1 MSLGVKFNSYI
12 IIKKLI
18 LTLVYFS
25 LLVSCS
31 TETDSKPN
39 IIIILADDAGYSD
52 FGFMGSDEIK
62 TPNLDQLAFDG
73 VTFNNAYVS
82 ASVCSPSRAGLLT
95 GMYQQRFGHE
105 CNLDSDVNNSFDPNQ
120 ITIAEAL
127 KTQGYNT
134 GLIGKWHLG
143 DKTQNHPLK
152 NGFDYFWGFISGAR
166 NYFYDPNEEFRNSI
180 RNVVENYTQTKFDGY
195 LTDVLGDKAIGFIN
209 KNHQSNNPFFL
220 FLSFNAPHTPM
231 HAKDDVLEKFKDN
244 PRQVYASMMWSMDEA
259 IGNVV
264 EALKENDQYDNTII
278 YFLSDNG
285 AAMSNDASPFPFKG
299 WKGNQYEGGIKTPMI
314 MTWKNK
320 IKSNTQFDGFIS
332 ALDIFKTSLEAS
344 NVNKEYMINADGKNI
359 MNYLNDNN
367 IKNEN
372 LFWRKDKMATV
383 RSGDYKLIRLNDT
396 STVLYNIKKNYFE
409 DFDLKINES
418 QVHDSLLKLLSS
430 WENTLIDP
438 NWIENKNWNIVTE
451 MIYEDLMANRDI
463 RALSPKD
470 LNNSIK

>member
-1 MSLGVKFNSYI
+1 M
-12 IIKKLI
+12 KKLI
-18 LTLVYFS
+18 LALVYFS

-31 TETDSKPN
+31 TSTDSKPN

-52 FGFMGSDEIK
+52 FGFMGSNEIK

-127 KTQGYNT
+127 KTEGYNT

-166 NYFYDPNEEFRNSI
+166 NYFYNPNEEFRNSI

-264 EALKENDQYDNTII
+264 EALKENNQYDNTII

-359 MNYLNDNN
+359 MNFLNDNN

-463 RALSPKD
+463 RAVSPKD
-470 LNNSIK
+470 LNNSVK

>member
-1 MSLGVKFNSYI
+1 MFSSE
-12 IIKKLI
+12 KLPI
-18 LTLVYFS
+18 S
-25 LLVSCS
+25 LLMKRLIISLVCFSILFSCS
-31 TETDSKPN
+31 IESDSKPN

-62 TPNLDQLAFDG
+62 TPNIDQLALDG

-127 KTQGYNT
+127 KTEGYNT

-166 NYFYDPNEEFRNSI
+166 NYFYDPNEKSRNSI
-180 RNVVENYTQTKFDGY
+180 RNVVENYSETNFEGY
-195 LTDVLGDKAIGFIN
+195 LTDVLADKAVSFID
-209 KNHQSNNPFFL
+209 KNHQSNTPFFL

-231 HAKDDVLEKFKDN
+231 QAKNEVLEKFKDN
-244 PRQVYASMMWSMDEA
+244 PRKVYASMMWSMDEA
-259 IGNVV
+259 IGNVI
-264 EALKENDQYDNTII
+264 EGLKENNQYDNTII

-344 NVNKEYMINADGKNI
+344 NVDKEFMMNADGKNI

-383 RSGDYKLIRLNDT
+383 RSGNYKLIRLNDT
-396 STVLYNIKKNYFE
+396 STILYNIKKNYFE
-409 DFDLKINES
+409 DDNIKSKQSKI
-418 QVHDSLLKLLSS
+418 HDSLLILLSD
-430 WENTLIDP
+430 WEKRLINP

-451 MIYEDLMANRDI
+451 MIYQDLMANKDI
-463 RALSPKD
+463 RAASPRD
-470 LNNSIK
+470 LN

>member
-1 MSLGVKFNSYI
+1 MFSSE
-12 IIKKLI
+12 KLPI
-18 LTLVYFS
+18 S
-25 LLVSCS
+25 LLMKRIILSLVCFSILFSCS
-31 TETDSKPN
+31 IESDSKPN

-62 TPNLDQLAFDG
+62 TPNIDQLALDG

-127 KTQGYNT
+127 KTEGYST

-143 DKTQNHPLK
+143 DKSQNHPLK

-166 NYFYDPNEEFRNSI
+166 NYFYDPNEKSRNSI
-180 RNVVENYTQTKFDGY
+180 RNVVENYSETNFEGY
-195 LTDVLGDKAIGFIN
+195 LTDVLGNKAVNFID
-209 KNHQSNNPFFL
+209 KNHQSNTPFFL

-231 HAKDDVLEKFKDN
+231 QAKNEVLEKFKDN
-244 PRQVYASMMWSMDEA
+244 PRRVYASMMWSMDEA
-259 IGNVV
+259 IGNVIDG
-264 EALKENDQYDNTII
+264 LKENNQYDNTII

-299 WKGNQYEGGIKTPMI
+299 WKGNQFEGGIKTPMI

-344 NVNKEYMINADGKNI
+344 NVNKEFMMNADGKNI

-383 RSGDYKLIRLNDT
+383 RSGNYKLIRLNDT

-409 DFDLKINES
+409 DDNIKSKQSKI
-418 QVHDSLLKLLSS
+418 HDSLLILLSD
-430 WENTLIDP
+430 WEKRLINP
-438 NWIENKNWNIVTE
+438 NWIENKDWNIVTE
-451 MIYEDLMANRDI
+451 MIYQDLMGNKDI
-463 RALSPKD
+463 RALSPRD
-470 LNNSIK
+470 LN

>member
-1 MSLGVKFNSYI
+1 M
-12 IIKKLI
+12 KKLALYFCCI
-18 LTLVYFS
+18 LI
-25 LLVSCS
+25 LVSCS
-31 TETDSKPN
+31 SINDSKPN

-62 TPNLDQLAFDG
+62 TPNLDQLALDG

-127 KTQGYNT
+127 KTEGYST

-166 NYFYDPNEEFRNSI
+166 NYFYDPREVDRNSI
-180 RNVVENYTQTKFDGY
+180 RNVVENYNQTKFDGY
-195 LTDVLGDKAIGFIN
+195 LTDVLGEKAISFID
-209 KNHQSNNPFFL
+209 KNNQSNNPFFL

-231 HAKDDVLEKFKDN
+231 QAKEEVLKKFKDN
-244 PRQVYASMMWSMDEA
+244 PRQVYTSMMWSMDEA
-259 IGNVV
+259 IGNVID
-264 EALKENDQYDNTII
+264 ALKENNQYENTII

-285 AAMSNDASPFPFKG
+285 AAMSNNASPFPYKG

-320 IKSNTQFDGFIS
+320 IKSNSQFDGFIS
-332 ALDIFKTSLEAS
+332 ALDIFKTSLEVS
-344 NVNKEYMINADGKNI
+344 NVSEDLKMNADGKNI
-359 MNYLNDNN
+359 MNYLNDNT
-367 IKNEN
+367 IQNEN
-372 LFWRKDKMATV
+372 LFWRKDKMATI
-383 RSGDYKLIRLNDT
+383 RSGNYKLIRLNDT
-396 STVLYNIKKNYFE
+396 STVLYNIVNNYYE
-409 DFDLKINES
+409 DSDLKLLEPS
-418 QVHDSLLKLLSS
+418 VHDSLFNLLST
-430 WENTLIDP
+430 WEDRLIDP
-438 NWIENKNWNIVTE
+438 NWIENKDWNVVTE
-451 MIYEDLMANRDI
+451 MIYEDLMANRHI
-463 RALSPKD
+463 RAVSPND
-470 LNNSIK
+470 LN

>member
-1 MSLGVKFNSYI
+1 MKR
-12 IIKKLI
+12 LI
-18 LTLVYFS
+18 LSLVCYSILF
-25 LLVSCS
+25 SCS
-31 TETDSKPN
+31 IEYDSKPN

-62 TPNLDQLAFDG
+62 TPNIDQLALDG

-127 KTQGYNT
+127 KTEGYNT

-166 NYFYDPNEEFRNSI
+166 NYFYDPNEKSRNSI
-180 RNVVENYTQTKFDGY
+180 RNVVENYSETNFEGY
-195 LTDVLGDKAIGFIN
+195 LTDVLGNKAVNFID
-209 KNHQSNNPFFL
+209 KNHQSNTPFFL

-231 HAKDDVLEKFKDN
+231 QAKNEVLEKFKDN
-244 PRQVYASMMWSMDEA
+244 PRRVYASMMWSMDEA
-259 IGNVV
+259 IGNVIDG
-264 EALKENDQYDNTII
+264 LKENNQYNNTII

-344 NVNKEYMINADGKNI
+344 NVDKEFMMNADGKNI

-383 RSGDYKLIRLNDT
+383 RSGNYKLIRLNDT
-396 STVLYNIKKNYFE
+396 STVLYNIKKNYYE
-409 DFDLKINES
+409 DDNIKSKQSKI
-418 QVHDSLLKLLSS
+418 HDSLLILLSD
-430 WENTLIDP
+430 WEKRLINP

-451 MIYEDLMANRDI
+451 MIYQDLMGNKDI
-463 RALSPKD
+463 RALSPRD
-470 LNNSIK
+470 LN

>member
-1 MSLGVKFNSYI
+1 MSSGVKFNSYI

-18 LTLVYFS
+18 LALGCFS

-31 TETDSKPN
+31 IKTDSKPN

-127 KTQGYNT
+127 KTEGYNT

-344 NVNKEYMINADGKNI
+344 SVNKEYMINADGKNI
-359 MNYLNDNN
+359 INYLNDNN

-383 RSGDYKLIRLNDT
+383 RSGEYKLIRLNDT

-409 DFDLKINES
+409 DFDLKINEP

-451 MIYEDLMANRDI
+451 MIYEDLMTNRDI

-470 LNNSIK
+470 LNNSVK

>member
-1 MSLGVKFNSYI
+1 MKQLIIALGF
-12 IIKKLI
+12 
-18 LTLVYFS
+18 FS

-31 TETDSKPN
+31 IETDSKPN
-39 IIIILADDAGYSD
+39 VIIILADDAGYSD

-62 TPNLDQLAFDG
+62 TPNLDQLALDG

-127 KTQGYNT
+127 KTEGYNT

-209 KNHQSNNPFFL
+209 KNHETNNPFFL

-320 IKSNTQFDGFIS
+320 IKSNTHFDGFIS
-332 ALDIFKTSLEAS
+332 ALDIYKTSLEAS
-344 NVNKEYMINADGKNI
+344 KVNNEYMINADGKNI

-396 STVLYNIKKNYFE
+396 STVLYNIEKNYFE
-409 DFDLKINES
+409 DFDLKLKEPK
-418 QVHDSLLKLLSS
+418 VHDSLFGLLYK

-438 NWIENKNWNIVTE
+438 NWIENKKWNIVTE
-451 MIYEDLMANRDI
+451 MIYEDLMANRNI
-463 RALSPKD
+463 RAVSPKD
-470 LNNSIK
+470 LN

>member
-1 MSLGVKFNSYI
+1 MKQ
-12 IIKKLI
+12 LI
-18 LTLVYFS
+18 LALGCFS

-127 KTQGYNT
+127 KTEGYNT

-180 RNVVENYTQTKFDGY
+180 RNVVENYTQTRFDGY

-209 KNHQSNNPFFL
+209 KNHESNNPFFL

-359 MNYLNDNN
+359 MNFLNDNN

-463 RALSPKD
+463 RAVSPKD
-470 LNNSIK
+470 LNNSVK

>member
-1 MSLGVKFNSYI
+1 MKRLIISLVCFS
-12 IIKKLI
+12 I
-18 LTLVYFS
+18 LF
-25 LLVSCS
+25 SCS
-31 TETDSKPN
+31 IDSDSKPN

-62 TPNLDQLAFDG
+62 TPNIDQLALDG

-127 KTQGYNT
+127 KTEGYNT

-166 NYFYDPNEEFRNSI
+166 NYFYDPNEKSRNSI
-180 RNVVENYTQTKFDGY
+180 RNVVENYSETNFEGY
-195 LTDVLGDKAIGFIN
+195 LTDVLGNKAVNFID
-209 KNHQSNNPFFL
+209 KNHQSNTPFFL

-231 HAKDDVLEKFKDN
+231 QAKNEVLEKFKDN
-244 PRQVYASMMWSMDEA
+244 PRSVYASMMWSMDEA
-259 IGNVV
+259 IGNVIDG
-264 EALKENDQYDNTII
+264 LKENNQYDNTII

-285 AAMSNDASPFPFKG
+285 AAMSNDASPFPYKG

-320 IKSNTQFDGFIS
+320 IESNTQFDGFIS

-344 NVNKEYMINADGKNI
+344 NVNKEFMINADGKNI
-359 MNYLNDNN
+359 MNFLNDNN

-396 STVLYNIKKNYFE
+396 STVLYNIKKNYYE

-451 MIYEDLMANRDI
+451 MIYQDLMGNKDI
-463 RALSPKD
+463 RAVSPRD
-470 LNNSIK
+470 LN

>member
-1 MSLGVKFNSYI
+1 M
-12 IIKKLI
+12 KKLALFFGCI
-18 LTLVYFS
+18 LTL
-25 LLVSCS
+25 LSCS
-31 TETDSKPN
+31 SINDSKPN

-73 VTFNNAYVS
+73 VVFNNAYVS

-127 KTQGYNT
+127 KTEGYTT

-166 NYFYDPNEEFRNSI
+166 NYFYNPNEVNRNSI
-180 RNVVENYTQTKFDGY
+180 RNVVENYSQTKFEGY
-195 LTDVLGDKAIGFIN
+195 LTDVLGEKAISFID
-209 KNHQSNNPFFL
+209 KNNQSNNPFFL

-231 HAKDDVLEKFKDN
+231 QAKEEVLQKFKDN

-259 IGNVV
+259 IGNVID
-264 EALKENDQYDNTII
+264 ALKENNQYDNTII

-285 AAMSNDASPFPFKG
+285 AAMSNNASPFPYKG
-299 WKGNQYEGGIKTPMI
+299 WKGNQYEGGIKTPMV

-332 ALDIFKTSLEAS
+332 ALDIFKTSLEVS
-344 NVNKEYMINADGKNI
+344 NVNDELMVNADGKNI
-359 MNYLNDNN
+359 MNYLNDN
-367 IKNEN
+367 IIQNEN

-383 RSGDYKLIRLNDT
+383 RSGNYKLIRLNDT
-396 STVLYNIKKNYFE
+396 STVLYNIENNFFE
-409 DFDLKINES
+409 DLDLKLIEPS
-418 QVHDSLLKLLSS
+418 IHDSLFKLLLA
-430 WENTLIDP
+430 WEDRMIDP
-438 NWIENKNWNIVTE
+438 NWIENKDWNIVTE
-451 MIYEDLMANRDI
+451 MIYEDLMANKNI
-463 RALSPKD
+463 RAVSPKD
-470 LNNSIK
+470 LN

>member
-1 MSLGVKFNSYI
+1 ME
-12 IIKKLI
+12 KLI
-18 LTLVYFS
+18 LIFGCIS
-25 LLVSCS
+25 ILLSCS
-31 TETDSKPN
+31 SKTDSKPN

-62 TPNLDQLAFDG
+62 TPNLDQLALDG

-127 KTQGYNT
+127 KTEGYST

-143 DKTQNHPLK
+143 DKKQNHPLN

-166 NYFYDPNEEFRNSI
+166 NYFYDPNEVNRNSI
-180 RNVVENYTQTKFDGY
+180 RNVVENYSQTNFDGY
-195 LTDVLGDKAIGFIN
+195 LTDVLGDKAISFID
-209 KNHQSNNPFFL
+209 KNYQSNNPFFL

-231 HAKDDVLEKFKDN
+231 HAKKEVLEKFKDN
-244 PRQVYASMMWSMDEA
+244 PRKVYASMMWSMDEA
-259 IGNVV
+259 IGNVI
-264 EALKENDQYDNTII
+264 ESLKENKQYDNTII

-332 ALDIFKTSLEAS
+332 ALDIFKTSLEVS
-344 NVNKEYMINADGKNI
+344 NVNKDLMIKADGKNI
-359 MNYLNDNN
+359 MNNLNNN
-367 IKNEN
+367 IITNEN

-383 RSGDYKLIRLNDT
+383 RSGNYKLIRLNDT
-396 STVLYNIKKNYFE
+396 STVLYNIENNYFE
-409 DFDLKINES
+409 DIDLKMKELY
-418 QVHDSLLKLLSS
+418 VHDSLLNMLSK
-430 WENTLIDP
+430 WEMSLIEP
-438 NWIENKNWNIVTE
+438 NWIENKNWNVVTE
-451 MIYEDLMANRDI
+451 MIYQDLMANRDI
-463 RALSPKD
+463 RAVSPRD
-470 LNNSIK
+470 IN

>member
-1 MSLGVKFNSYI
+1 M
-12 IIKKLI
+12 KKLALFFVCI
-18 LTLVYFS
+18 LTLI
-25 LLVSCS
+25 SCS
-31 TETDSKPN
+31 SINDSKPN

-62 TPNLDQLAFDG
+62 TPNLDQLALDG

-127 KTQGYNT
+127 KTEGYTT

-166 NYFYDPNEEFRNSI
+166 NYFYDPNEVNRNSI
-180 RNVVENYTQTKFDGY
+180 RNVVENYSQTKFEGY
-195 LTDVLGDKAIGFIN
+195 LTDVLGEKAISFID
-209 KNHQSNNPFFL
+209 KNNQSNNPFFL

-231 HAKDDVLEKFKDN
+231 QAKEEVLQKFKDN

-259 IGNVV
+259 IGNVID
-264 EALKENDQYDNTII
+264 ALKENNQYDNTII

-285 AAMSNDASPFPFKG
+285 AAMSNNASPFPYKG
-299 WKGNQYEGGIKTPMI
+299 WKGNQFEGGIKTPMI

-332 ALDIFKTSLEAS
+332 ALDIFKTSLEVS
-344 NVNKEYMINADGKNI
+344 NVNDELMVNADGKNI
-359 MNYLNDNN
+359 MNYLNDN
-367 IKNEN
+367 IIQNEN

-383 RSGDYKLIRLNDT
+383 RSGNYKLIRLNDT
-396 STVLYNIKKNYFE
+396 STVLYNIENNYFE
-409 DFDLKINES
+409 DLDLKLKEPS
-418 QVHDSLLKLLSS
+418 VHDSLFKLLLD
-430 WENTLIDP
+430 WEDRLIDP
-438 NWIENKNWNIVTE
+438 NWVENKDWNIVTE
-451 MIYEDLMANRDI
+451 MIYEDLMANKDI
-463 RALSPKD
+463 RAVSPKD
-470 LNNSIK
+470 LN

>member
-1 MSLGVKFNSYI
+1 MKKI
-12 IIKKLI
+12 ILI
-18 LTLVYFS
+18 FGCIS
-25 LLVSCS
+25 ILLSCS
-31 TETDSKPN
+31 SKTDSKPN
-39 IIIILADDAGYSD
+39 VIIILADDAGYSD

-62 TPNLDQLAFDG
+62 TPNLDQLALDG

-127 KTQGYNT
+127 KTEGYST

-143 DKTQNHPLK
+143 DKKQNHPLN

-166 NYFYDPNEEFRNSI
+166 NYFYDPNEVNRNSI
-180 RNVVENYTQTKFDGY
+180 RNVVENYSQTKFDGY
-195 LTDVLGDKAIGFIN
+195 LTDVLGDKAISFID
-209 KNHQSNNPFFL
+209 KNYQSNNPFFL

-231 HAKDDVLEKFKDN
+231 HAKKEVLEKFKDN
-244 PRQVYASMMWSMDEA
+244 PRKVYASMMWSMDEA
-259 IGNVV
+259 IGNVI
-264 EALKENDQYDNTII
+264 ESLKENNQYDNTII

-332 ALDIFKTSLEAS
+332 ALDIFKTSLEVS
-344 NVNKEYMINADGKNI
+344 NVNKDLMIKADGKNI
-359 MNYLNDNN
+359 MNHLNDNT
-367 IKNEN
+367 ITNEN

-383 RSGDYKLIRLNDT
+383 RSGKYKLIRLNDT
-396 STVLYNIKKNYFE
+396 STVLYNIENNYFE
-409 DFDLKINES
+409 DIDLKMKELY
-418 QVHDSLLKLLSS
+418 VHDSLLNMLSK
-430 WENTLIDP
+430 WEISLIEP
-438 NWIENKNWNIVTE
+438 NWIENKNWNVVTE
-451 MIYEDLMANRDI
+451 MIYQDLMANRDI
-463 RALSPKD
+463 RAVSPRD
-470 LNNSIK
+470 IN

>member
-1 MSLGVKFNSYI
+1 M
-12 IIKKLI
+12 KKLALFFGSI
-18 LTLVYFS
+18 LTLV
-25 LLVSCS
+25 SCS
-31 TETDSKPN
+31 SINDSKPN

-52 FGFMGSDEIK
+52 FGFMGSVEIK
-62 TPNLDQLAFDG
+62 TPNLDQLALDG

-127 KTQGYNT
+127 KTEGYTT

-166 NYFYDPNEEFRNSI
+166 NYFYNPNEVNRNSI
-180 RNVVENYTQTKFDGY
+180 RNVVENYSQTKFEGY
-195 LTDVLGDKAIGFIN
+195 LTDVLGEKAISFID
-209 KNHQSNNPFFL
+209 KNNQSNNPFFL
-220 FLSFNAPHTPM
+220 FISFNAPHTPM
-231 HAKDDVLEKFKDN
+231 QAKEEVLKKFKDN

-259 IGNVV
+259 IGNVID
-264 EALKENDQYDNTII
+264 ALKENNQYDNTII

-285 AAMSNDASPFPFKG
+285 AAMSNNASPFPYKG
-299 WKGNQYEGGIKTPMI
+299 WKGNQYEGGIKTPMV

-332 ALDIFKTSLEAS
+332 ALDIFKTSLEVS
-344 NVNKEYMINADGKNI
+344 NVNDELMVNADGKNI
-359 MNYLNDNN
+359 MNYLNDN
-367 IKNEN
+367 IIQNEN

-383 RSGDYKLIRLNDT
+383 RSGNYKLIRLNDT
-396 STVLYNIKKNYFE
+396 STVLYNIENNYFE
-409 DFDLKINES
+409 DLDLKFTERSI
-418 QVHDSLLKLLSS
+418 HDSLFNLLSA
-430 WENTLIDP
+430 WEDRLIDP
-438 NWIENKNWNIVTE
+438 NWIENKDWNIVTE
-451 MIYEDLMANRDI
+451 MIYEDLMANKNI
-463 RALSPKD
+463 RAVSPKD
-470 LNNSIK
+470 LN

>member
-1 MSLGVKFNSYI
+1 MSLGEKFNSYI

-18 LTLVYFS
+18 LALGCFS

-31 TETDSKPN
+31 SKTDSKPN

-127 KTQGYNT
+127 KTEGYNT

-264 EALKENDQYDNTII
+264 ETLKENDQYDNTII

-344 NVNKEYMINADGKNI
+344 SVNKEYMINADGKNI
-359 MNYLNDNN
+359 MNYLNDND

-438 NWIENKNWNIVTE
+438 NWIENKNWNIITE

-470 LNNSIK
+470 LNNSVK

>member
-1 MSLGVKFNSYI
+1 
-12 IIKKLI
+12 
-18 LTLVYFS
+18 
-25 LLVSCS
+25 
-31 TETDSKPN
+31 
-39 IIIILADDAGYSD
+39 
-52 FGFMGSDEIK
+52 
-62 TPNLDQLAFDG
+62 
-73 VTFNNAYVS
+73 
-82 ASVCSPSRAGLLT
+82 
-95 GMYQQRFGHE
+95 
-105 CNLDSDVNNSFDPNQ
+105 
-120 ITIAEAL
+120 
-127 KTQGYNT
+127 
-134 GLIGKWHLG
+134 
-143 DKTQNHPLK
+143 
-152 NGFDYFWGFISGAR
+152 
-166 NYFYDPNEEFRNSI
+166 
-180 RNVVENYTQTKFDGY
+180 
-195 LTDVLGDKAIGFIN
+195 
-209 KNHQSNNPFFL
+209 
-220 FLSFNAPHTPM
+220 M
-231 HAKDDVLEKFKDN
+231 HALEKFKDN

-259 IGNVV
+259 IGNLV

-278 YFLSDNG
+278 DSLSDNG

-463 RALSPKD
+463 RAVSPKD
-470 LNNSIK
+470 LNNSVK

>member
-1 MSLGVKFNSYI
+1 M
-12 IIKKLI
+12 KKLALFFGCL
-18 LTLVYFS
+18 LT
-25 LLVSCS
+25 LVSCS
-31 TETDSKPN
+31 TINDSKPN

-62 TPNLDQLAFDG
+62 TPNLDQLALDG
-73 VTFNNAYVS
+73 VVFNNAYVS

-127 KTQGYNT
+127 KTEGYTT

-166 NYFYDPNEEFRNSI
+166 NYFYDPNEVNRNSI

-195 LTDVLGDKAIGFIN
+195 LTDVLGNKAISFID
-209 KNHQSNNPFFL
+209 KNNQSNNPFFL

-231 HAKDDVLEKFKDN
+231 QAKEEVLEKFKDN
-244 PRQVYASMMWSMDEA
+244 PRKVYASMMWSMDEA
-259 IGNVV
+259 IGHVID
-264 EALKENDQYDNTII
+264 ALKKNNQYDNTII

-285 AAMSNDASPFPFKG
+285 AAMSNNASPFPFKG

-320 IKSNTQFDGFIS
+320 IKSNTKFDGFIS
-332 ALDIFKTSLEAS
+332 ALDIFKTSLEVS
-344 NVNKEYMINADGKNI
+344 NVNDDLMVNADGKNI
-359 MNYLNDNN
+359 MNYINDNT
-367 IKNEN
+367 IQNEN

-383 RSGDYKLIRLNDT
+383 RSGNYKLIRLNDT
-396 STVLYNIKKNYFE
+396 STVLYNIENNYFE
-409 DFDLKINES
+409 DLDLKLVELSI
-418 QVHDSLLKLLSS
+418 HDSLFKLLSS
-430 WENTLIDP
+430 WEDRLIDP
-438 NWIENKNWNIVTE
+438 NWIENKDWNIVTE
-451 MIYEDLMANRDI
+451 MIYEDLMANKNI
-463 RALSPKD
+463 RAVSPKD
-470 LNNSIK
+470 LN

>member
-1 MSLGVKFNSYI
+1 MKR
-12 IIKKLI
+12 LI
-18 LTLVYFS
+18 LLFVFIS
-25 LLVSCS
+25 ILVSCS
-31 TETDSKPN
+31 SKTDSIPN

-62 TPNLDQLAFDG
+62 TPNLDQLALDG

-127 KTQGYNT
+127 KTEGYNT

-143 DKTQNHPLK
+143 DKAQNHPLK

-180 RNVVENYTQTKFDGY
+180 RNVVENYSQTKFDGY

-209 KNHQSNNPFFL
+209 KNHESNNPFFL

-264 EALKENDQYDNTII
+264 ETLKENDQYDNTII

-320 IKSNTQFDGFIS
+320 IKSNTHFDGFIS
-332 ALDIFKTSLEAS
+332 ALDIYKTSLEAS
-344 NVNKEYMINADGKNI
+344 KVNNEYMINADGKNI

-383 RSGDYKLIRLNDT
+383 RSGNYKLIRLNDT
-396 STVLYNIKKNYFE
+396 STVLYNIEKNYFE
-409 DFDLKINES
+409 DFDLKLKEPK
-418 QVHDSLLKLLSS
+418 VHDSLFSLLSK
-430 WENTLIDP
+430 WENRLINP

-451 MIYEDLMANRDI
+451 MIYEDLMANSYI
-463 RALSPKD
+463 RAVSPKD
-470 LNNSIK
+470 LN

>member
-1 MSLGVKFNSYI
+1 MKR
-12 IIKKLI
+12 LI
-18 LTLVYFS
+18 LSLVCFS
-25 LLVSCS
+25 ILFSCS
-31 TETDSKPN
+31 IEYDSKPN

-62 TPNLDQLAFDG
+62 TPNIDQLALDG

-127 KTQGYNT
+127 KTEGYNT

-166 NYFYDPNEEFRNSI
+166 NYFYDPNEKSRNSI
-180 RNVVENYTQTKFDGY
+180 RNVVENYSETNFEGY
-195 LTDVLGDKAIGFIN
+195 LTDVLADKAVSFID
-209 KNHQSNNPFFL
+209 KNNQSNNPFFL

-231 HAKDDVLEKFKDN
+231 QAKNEVLEKFKDN
-244 PRQVYASMMWSMDEA
+244 PRRVYASMMWSMDEA
-259 IGNVV
+259 IGNVLDV
-264 EALKENDQYDNTII
+264 LKENNQYDNTII

-344 NVNKEYMINADGKNI
+344 NVDKEFMMNADGKNI

-383 RSGDYKLIRLNDT
+383 RSGNYKLIRLNDT

-409 DFDLKINES
+409 DENLKSKQSKI
-418 QVHDSLLKLLSS
+418 HDSLLILLSD
-430 WENTLIDP
+430 WEKRLINP
-438 NWIENKNWNIVTE
+438 NWIENNNWNIVTE
-451 MIYEDLMANRDI
+451 MIYQDLIGNKDI
-463 RALSPKD
+463 RALSPRD
-470 LNNSIK
+470 LN

>member
-1 MSLGVKFNSYI
+1 MKIFIKSILI
-12 IIKKLI
+12 IPFLI
-18 LTLVYFS
+18 VTFS
-25 LLVSCS
+25 C
-31 TETDSKPN
+31 TDSKPN
-39 IIIILADDAGYSD
+39 ILIILADDAGYSD

-62 TPNLDQLAFDG
+62 TPNLDKLASDG

-127 KTQGYNT
+127 KTKGYRT

-143 DKTQNHPLK
+143 DKKQNHPLN

-166 NYFYDPNEEFRNSI
+166 NYFYNPSEESRNSI
-180 RNVVENYTQTKFDGY
+180 RNVVENNSPTKFDGY
-195 LTDVLGDKAIGFIN
+195 LTDVLGDKAVDFIE
-209 KNHQSNNPFFL
+209 KNHQSNSPFFL

-231 HAKDDVLEKFKDN
+231 QAKKEVLEKFKDN
-244 PRQVYASMMWSMDEA
+244 PRKVYASMMWSMDEA
-259 IGNVV
+259 IGSVIN
-264 EALKENDQYDNTII
+264 ELKENGQYNNTII

-285 AAMSNDASPFPFKG
+285 ATSSKSSSSPFPFKG

-320 IKSNTQFDGFIS
+320 IKPNTQFNGFIS
-332 ALDIFKTSLEAS
+332 SLDIFKTSLEVS
-344 NVNKEYMINADGKNI
+344 NVDKSSMKNADGKNI
-359 MNYLNDNN
+359 MISLNNKT
-367 IKNEN
+367 IENED

-383 RSGDYKLIRLNDT
+383 RSGNYKLIRLNDT
-396 STVLYNIKKNYFE
+396 STVLYNIKKNYYE
-409 DFDLKINES
+409 DLDLKTKES
-418 QVHDSLLKLLSS
+418 NIHDSLFKKLSN
-430 WENTLIDP
+430 WEMSLIKP

-451 MIYEDLMANRDI
+451 MIYQDLMSNKEI
-463 RALSPKD
+463 REFSPKD
-470 LNNSIK
+470 IKK

>member
-1 MSLGVKFNSYI
+1 ME
-12 IIKKLI
+12 KLI
-18 LTLVYFS
+18 LIFGCIS
-25 LLVSCS
+25 ILLSCS
-31 TETDSKPN
+31 SKTDSKPN

-62 TPNLDQLAFDG
+62 TPNLDQLALDG

-127 KTQGYNT
+127 KTEGYST

-143 DKTQNHPLK
+143 DKKQNHPLN

-166 NYFYDPNEEFRNSI
+166 NYFYDPNEVNRNSI
-180 RNVVENYTQTKFDGY
+180 RNVVENYSQTNFDGY
-195 LTDVLGDKAIGFIN
+195 LTDVLGEKAISFID
-209 KNHQSNNPFFL
+209 KNYQSNNPFFL

-231 HAKDDVLEKFKDN
+231 HAKKEVLEKFKDN
-244 PRQVYASMMWSMDEA
+244 PRKVYASMMWSMDEA
-259 IGNVV
+259 IGNVI
-264 EALKENDQYDNTII
+264 ESLKENNQYDNTII

-332 ALDIFKTSLEAS
+332 ALDIFKTSLEVS
-344 NVNKEYMINADGKNI
+344 NVNKDLIIKADGKNI
-359 MNYLNDNN
+359 MNHLNDNT
-367 IKNEN
+367 IINEN

-383 RSGDYKLIRLNDT
+383 RSGNYKLIRLNDT
-396 STVLYNIKKNYFE
+396 STVLYNIENNYFE
-409 DFDLKINES
+409 DIDLKMKELY
-418 QVHDSLLKLLSS
+418 VHDSLLNMLSK
-430 WENTLIDP
+430 WEMSLIDP
-438 NWIENKNWNIVTE
+438 NWIENKNWNVVTE
-451 MIYEDLMANRDI
+451 MIYQDLMANRDI
-463 RALSPKD
+463 RAVSPRD
-470 LNNSIK
+470 LN

>member
-1 MSLGVKFNSYI
+1 M
-12 IIKKLI
+12 KKLALYFCCI
-18 LTLVYFS
+18 LI
-25 LLVSCS
+25 LVSCS
-31 TETDSKPN
+31 NINDSKPN

-62 TPNLDQLAFDG
+62 TPNLDQLALDG
-73 VTFNNAYVS
+73 VIFNNAYVS

-120 ITIAEAL
+120 VTIAEAL
-127 KTQGYNT
+127 KTEGYST

-166 NYFYDPNEEFRNSI
+166 NYFYDPNEVNRNSI
-180 RNVVENYTQTKFDGY
+180 RNVVENYSQTNFEGY
-195 LTDVLGDKAIGFIN
+195 LTDVLGEKAIRFID
-209 KNHQSNNPFFL
+209 KNNQSNNPFFL

-231 HAKDDVLEKFKDN
+231 QAKEEVLEKFKDN

-259 IGNVV
+259 IGHVID
-264 EALKENDQYDNTII
+264 ALKENNQYDNTII

-285 AAMSNDASPFPFKG
+285 AAMSNNASPFPYKG
-299 WKGNQYEGGIKTPMI
+299 WKGNQFEGGIKTPMI

-332 ALDIFKTSLEAS
+332 ALDIFKTSLEVS
-344 NVNKEYMINADGKNI
+344 NVNDDLMANADGKNI
-359 MNYLNDNN
+359 MNYLNDNT
-367 IKNEN
+367 IQNEN

-383 RSGDYKLIRLNDT
+383 RSGNYKLIKLNDT
-396 STVLYNIKKNYFE
+396 STVLYNIENNYFE
-409 DFDLKINES
+409 DLDLKLKEPS
-418 QVHDSLLKLLSS
+418 VHDSLFKLLLA
-430 WENTLIDP
+430 WEDSLIDP
-438 NWIENKNWNIVTE
+438 NWIENKDWNIVTE
-451 MIYEDLMANRDI
+451 MIYEDLMANKDI
-463 RALSPKD
+463 RAVSPKD
-470 LNNSIK
+470 LN

>member
-1 MSLGVKFNSYI
+1 M
-12 IIKKLI
+12 KKLALFFGCI
-18 LTLVYFS
+18 LI
-25 LLVSCS
+25 LVSCS
-31 TETDSKPN
+31 SINDSKPN

-52 FGFMGSDEIK
+52 FGFMGSVEIK
-62 TPNLDQLAFDG
+62 TPNLDQLALDG

-127 KTQGYNT
+127 KTEGYTT

-166 NYFYDPNEEFRNSI
+166 NYFYDPNEVNRNSI
-180 RNVVENYTQTKFDGY
+180 RNVVENYSQTKFEGY
-195 LTDVLGDKAIGFIN
+195 LTDVLGEKAISFID
-209 KNHQSNNPFFL
+209 KNNQSNNPFFL

-231 HAKDDVLEKFKDN
+231 QAKEEVLQKFKDN

-259 IGNVV
+259 IGNVID
-264 EALKENDQYDNTII
+264 ALKENNQYDNTII

-285 AAMSNDASPFPFKG
+285 AAMSNNASPFPFKG
-299 WKGNQYEGGIKTPMI
+299 WKGNQFEGGIKTPMI

-332 ALDIFKTSLEAS
+332 ALDIFKTSLEVS
-344 NVNKEYMINADGKNI
+344 NVNDELMVNADGKNI
-359 MNYLNDNN
+359 MNYLNDN
-367 IKNEN
+367 IIQNEN

-383 RSGDYKLIRLNDT
+383 RSGNYKLIRLNDT
-396 STVLYNIKKNYFE
+396 STVLYNIENNFFE
-409 DFDLKINES
+409 DLDLKLIEPLI
-418 QVHDSLLKLLSS
+418 HDSLFKVLSA
-430 WENTLIDP
+430 WEDRLIDP
-438 NWIENKNWNIVTE
+438 NWIENKDLNIVTE
-451 MIYEDLMANRDI
+451 MIYEDLMANKNI
-463 RALSPKD
+463 RAVSPKD
-470 LNNSIK
+470 LN

>member
-1 MSLGVKFNSYI
+1 MKIFIKSILI
-12 IIKKLI
+12 IPFLI
-18 LTLVYFS
+18 VTFS
-25 LLVSCS
+25 C
-31 TETDSKPN
+31 TDSKPN
-39 IIIILADDAGYSD
+39 ILIILADDAGYSD

-62 TPNLDQLAFDG
+62 TPNLDKLASDG

-127 KTQGYNT
+127 KTKGYRT

-143 DKTQNHPLK
+143 DKKQNHPLN

-166 NYFYDPNEEFRNSI
+166 NYFYNPSEESRISV
-180 RNVVENYTQTKFDGY
+180 RNVVENNSPTKFDGY
-195 LTDVLGDKAIGFIN
+195 LTDVLGDKAVDFIE
-209 KNHQSNNPFFL
+209 KNHQSNSPFFL

-231 HAKDDVLEKFKDN
+231 QAKKEVLEKFKYN
-244 PRQVYASMMWSMDEA
+244 PRKVYASMMWSMDEA
-259 IGNVV
+259 IGSVIN
-264 EALKENDQYDNTII
+264 ELKENGQYNNTII

-285 AAMSNDASPFPFKG
+285 ATSSKSSSSPFPFKG

-320 IKSNTQFDGFIS
+320 IKPNTQFNGFIS
-332 ALDIFKTSLEAS
+332 SLDIFKTSLEVS
-344 NVNKEYMINADGKNI
+344 NVDKSSMKNADGKNI
-359 MNYLNDNN
+359 MISLNNKT
-367 IKNEN
+367 IENED

-383 RSGDYKLIRLNDT
+383 RSGNYKLIRLNDT
-396 STVLYNIKKNYFE
+396 STVLYNIKKNYYE
-409 DFDLKINES
+409 DLDLKTKEPNT
-418 QVHDSLLKLLSS
+418 HDSLFKKLSN
-430 WENTLIDP
+430 WEMSLIKP

-451 MIYEDLMANRDI
+451 MIYQDLMSNKEI
-463 RALSPKD
+463 RAFSPKD
-470 LNNSIK
+470 IKK

>member
-1 MSLGVKFNSYI
+1 MKQ
-12 IIKKLI
+12 LI
-18 LTLVYFS
+18 LALGCFS

-127 KTQGYNT
+127 KTEGYNT

-166 NYFYDPNEEFRNSI
+166 NYFYDPNEKFRNSN

-264 EALKENDQYDNTII
+264 EALKENNQYDNTII

-344 NVNKEYMINADGKNI
+344 SVNKEYMINADGKNI
-359 MNYLNDNN
+359 MNFLNDNN

-372 LFWRKDKMATV
+372 LFWRKDKMATI

-463 RALSPKD
+463 RAVSPKD
-470 LNNSIK
+470 LNNSVK

>member
-1 MSLGVKFNSYI
+1 ME
-12 IIKKLI
+12 KLI
-18 LTLVYFS
+18 LIFGCIS
-25 LLVSCS
+25 ILLSCS
-31 TETDSKPN
+31 SKTDSKPN
-39 IIIILADDAGYSD
+39 VIIILADDAGYSD

-62 TPNLDQLAFDG
+62 TPNLDQLALDG

-127 KTQGYNT
+127 KTEGYST

-143 DKTQNHPLK
+143 DKKQNHPLN

-166 NYFYDPNEEFRNSI
+166 NYFYDPNEVNRNSI
-180 RNVVENYTQTKFDGY
+180 RNVVENYSQTNFDGY
-195 LTDVLGDKAIGFIN
+195 LTDVLGEKAISFID
-209 KNHQSNNPFFL
+209 KNYQSNNPFFL

-231 HAKDDVLEKFKDN
+231 HAKKEVLEKFKDN
-244 PRQVYASMMWSMDEA
+244 PRKVYASMMWSMDEA
-259 IGNVV
+259 IGNVI
-264 EALKENDQYDNTII
+264 ESLKENNQYDNTII

-332 ALDIFKTSLEAS
+332 ALDIFKTSLEVS
-344 NVNKEYMINADGKNI
+344 NVNKDLMIKADGKNI
-359 MNYLNDNN
+359 MNNLNNN
-367 IKNEN
+367 IITNEN

-383 RSGDYKLIRLNDT
+383 RSGNYKLIRLNDT
-396 STVLYNIKKNYFE
+396 STVLYNIENNYFE
-409 DFDLKINES
+409 DIDLKMKELY
-418 QVHDSLLKLLSS
+418 VHDSLLNMLSK
-430 WENTLIDP
+430 WEMSLIDP
-438 NWIENKNWNIVTE
+438 NWIENKNWNVVTE
-451 MIYEDLMANRDI
+451 MIYQDLMANRDI
-463 RALSPKD
+463 RAVSPRD
-470 LNNSIK
+470 LN

>member
-1 MSLGVKFNSYI
+1 M
-12 IIKKLI
+12 KKLALFFGCI
-18 LTLVYFS
+18 LI
-25 LLVSCS
+25 LVSCS
-31 TETDSKPN
+31 SINDSKPN

-52 FGFMGSDEIK
+52 FGFMGSVEIK
-62 TPNLDQLAFDG
+62 TPNLNQLALDG

-127 KTQGYNT
+127 KTEGYTT

-166 NYFYDPNEEFRNSI
+166 NYFYNPNEVNRNSI
-180 RNVVENYTQTKFDGY
+180 RNVVENYSQTKFEGY
-195 LTDVLGDKAIGFIN
+195 LTDVLGEKAISFID
-209 KNHQSNNPFFL
+209 KNNQSNNPFFL

-231 HAKDDVLEKFKDN
+231 QAKEEVLKKFKDN

-259 IGNVV
+259 IGNVID
-264 EALKENDQYDNTII
+264 ALKENNQYDNTII

-285 AAMSNDASPFPFKG
+285 AAMSNNASPFPYKG
-299 WKGNQYEGGIKTPMI
+299 WKGNQYEGGIKTPMV

-332 ALDIFKTSLEAS
+332 ALDIFKTSLEVS
-344 NVNKEYMINADGKNI
+344 KVNDELMVNADGKNI
-359 MNYLNDNN
+359 MNYLNDN
-367 IKNEN
+367 IIQNEN

-383 RSGDYKLIRLNDT
+383 RSGNYKLIRLNDT
-396 STVLYNIKKNYFE
+396 STVLYNIENNFFE
-409 DFDLKINES
+409 DLDLKLIEPLI
-418 QVHDSLLKLLSS
+418 HDSLFKVLSA
-430 WENTLIDP
+430 WEDRLIDP
-438 NWIENKNWNIVTE
+438 NWIENKDWNIVTE
-451 MIYEDLMANRDI
+451 MIYEDLMANKNI
-463 RALSPKD
+463 RAVSPKD
-470 LNNSIK
+470 LN

>member
-1 MSLGVKFNSYI
+1 M
-12 IIKKLI
+12 KKLALFFGCI
-18 LTLVYFS
+18 LI
-25 LLVSCS
+25 LVSCS
-31 TETDSKPN
+31 SINDSKPN

-62 TPNLDQLAFDG
+62 TPNLDQLALDG

-127 KTQGYNT
+127 KTEGYTT

-166 NYFYDPNEEFRNSI
+166 NYFYNPNEVNRNSI
-180 RNVVENYTQTKFDGY
+180 RNVVENYSQTKFEGY
-195 LTDVLGDKAIGFIN
+195 LTDVLGEKAISFID
-209 KNHQSNNPFFL
+209 KNNQSNNPFFL

-231 HAKDDVLEKFKDN
+231 QAKEEVLQKFKDN

-259 IGNVV
+259 IGNVID
-264 EALKENDQYDNTII
+264 ALKENNQYDNTII

-285 AAMSNDASPFPFKG
+285 AAMSNNASPFPFKG
-299 WKGNQYEGGIKTPMI
+299 WKGNQFEGGIKTPMI

-332 ALDIFKTSLEAS
+332 ALDIFKTSLEVS
-344 NVNKEYMINADGKNI
+344 NVNDELMVNADGKNI
-359 MNYLNDNN
+359 MNYLNDN
-367 IKNEN
+367 IIQNEN

-383 RSGDYKLIRLNDT
+383 RSGNYKLIRLNDT
-396 STVLYNIKKNYFE
+396 STVLYNIENNFFE
-409 DFDLKINES
+409 DLDLKLIEPS
-418 QVHDSLLKLLSS
+418 IHDSLFKVLLA
-430 WENTLIDP
+430 WEDRMIDP
-438 NWIENKNWNIVTE
+438 NWIENKDWNIVTE
-451 MIYEDLMANRDI
+451 MIYEDLMANKNI
-463 RALSPKD
+463 RAVSPKD
-470 LNNSIK
+470 LN

>member
-1 MSLGVKFNSYI
+1 MKR
-12 IIKKLI
+12 LI
-18 LTLVYFS
+18 LLFVFIS
-25 LLVSCS
+25 ILVSCS
-31 TETDSKPN
+31 SKTDSIPN

-62 TPNLDQLAFDG
+62 TPNLDQLALDG

-127 KTQGYNT
+127 KTEGYNT

-143 DKTQNHPLK
+143 DKAQNHPLK

-180 RNVVENYTQTKFDGY
+180 RNVVENYSQTKFDGY

-209 KNHQSNNPFFL
+209 KNHESNNPFFL

-332 ALDIFKTSLEAS
+332 ALDIFKTSLEVS
-344 NVNKEYMINADGKNI
+344 NVNKEYMVNADGKNI

-383 RSGDYKLIRLNDT
+383 RSGNYKLIRLNDT
-396 STVLYNIKKNYFE
+396 STVLYNIEKNYFE
-409 DFDLKINES
+409 DFDLKLKEPK
-418 QVHDSLLKLLSS
+418 VHDSLFSLLSK
-430 WENTLIDP
+430 WENRLINP
-438 NWIENKNWNIVTE
+438 NWIENKNWNIITE
-451 MIYEDLMANRDI
+451 MIYEDLMANSDI
-463 RALSPKD
+463 RAVSPKD
-470 LNNSIK
+470 LN

>member
-1 MSLGVKFNSYI
+1 MKQ
-12 IIKKLI
+12 LI
-18 LTLVYFS
+18 LALGCFL

-127 KTQGYNT
+127 KTEGYNT

-166 NYFYDPNEEFRNSI
+166 NYFYDPNEKFRNSN

-209 KNHQSNNPFFL
+209 KNHQLNNPFFL

-264 EALKENDQYDNTII
+264 EALKENNQYDNTII

-344 NVNKEYMINADGKNI
+344 SVNKEYMINADGKNI
-359 MNYLNDNN
+359 MNFLNDNN

-470 LNNSIK
+470 LNNSVK

>member
-1 MSLGVKFNSYI
+1 MKR
-12 IIKKLI
+12 LI
-18 LTLVYFS
+18 LLFVFIS
-25 LLVSCS
+25 ILVSCS
-31 TETDSKPN
+31 SKTDSIPN

-62 TPNLDQLAFDG
+62 TPNLDQLALDG

-127 KTQGYNT
+127 KTEGYNT

-143 DKTQNHPLK
+143 DKAQNHPLK

-180 RNVVENYTQTKFDGY
+180 RNVVENYSQTKFDGY

-209 KNHQSNNPFFL
+209 KNHESNNPFFL

-264 EALKENDQYDNTII
+264 EALKENNQYDNTII

-320 IKSNTQFDGFIS
+320 IKSNTHFDGFIS
-332 ALDIFKTSLEAS
+332 ALDIYKTSLEAS
-344 NVNKEYMINADGKNI
+344 KVNNEYMINADGKNI

-383 RSGDYKLIRLNDT
+383 RSGNYKLIRLNDT
-396 STVLYNIKKNYFE
+396 STVLYNIEKNYFE
-409 DFDLKINES
+409 DFDLKLKEPK
-418 QVHDSLLKLLSS
+418 VHDSLFSLLSK
-430 WENTLIDP
+430 WENRLINP
-438 NWIENKNWNIVTE
+438 NWIENKNWNIITE
-451 MIYEDLMANRDI
+451 MIYEDLMANSYI
-463 RALSPKD
+463 RAVSPKD
-470 LNNSIK
+470 LN

>member
-1 MSLGVKFNSYI
+1 MKQ
-12 IIKKLI
+12 LI
-18 LTLVYFS
+18 LALGCFS

-127 KTQGYNT
+127 KTEGYNT

-264 EALKENDQYDNTII
+264 EALKENNQYDNTII

-344 NVNKEYMINADGKNI
+344 SVNKEYMINADGKNI
-359 MNYLNDNN
+359 INYLNDNN

-430 WENTLIDP
+430 WENTLINP

-470 LNNSIK
+470 LNNSVK

>member
-1 MSLGVKFNSYI
+1 M
-12 IIKKLI
+12 KKLALFFGCI
-18 LTLVYFS
+18 LI
-25 LLVSCS
+25 LVSCS
-31 TETDSKPN
+31 SINDSKPN

-52 FGFMGSDEIK
+52 FGFMGSVEIK
-62 TPNLDQLAFDG
+62 TPNLDQLALDG

-127 KTQGYNT
+127 KTEGYTT

-166 NYFYDPNEEFRNSI
+166 NYFYNPNEVNRNSI
-180 RNVVENYTQTKFDGY
+180 RNVVENYTQTKFEGY
-195 LTDVLGDKAIGFIN
+195 LTDVLGEKAISFID
-209 KNHQSNNPFFL
+209 KNNQSNNPFFL

-231 HAKDDVLEKFKDN
+231 QAKEEVLEKFKDN
-244 PRQVYASMMWSMDEA
+244 PRKVYASMMWSMDEA
-259 IGNVV
+259 IGNVID
-264 EALKENDQYDNTII
+264 ALKENNQYDNTII

-285 AAMSNDASPFPFKG
+285 AAMSNNASPFPFKG
-299 WKGNQYEGGIKTPMI
+299 WKGNQFEGGIKTPMI

-332 ALDIFKTSLEAS
+332 ALDIFKTSLEVS
-344 NVNKEYMINADGKNI
+344 NVNDELMVNADGKNI
-359 MNYLNDNN
+359 MNYLNDN
-367 IKNEN
+367 IIQNEN

-383 RSGDYKLIRLNDT
+383 RSGNYKLIRLNDT
-396 STVLYNIKKNYFE
+396 STVLYNIENNFFE
-409 DFDLKINES
+409 DLDLKLIEPS
-418 QVHDSLLKLLSS
+418 IHDSLFKLLLA
-430 WENTLIDP
+430 WEDRMIDP
-438 NWIENKNWNIVTE
+438 NWIENKDWNIVTE
-451 MIYEDLMANRDI
+451 MIYEDLMANKNI
-463 RALSPKD
+463 RAVSPKD
-470 LNNSIK
+470 LN